1 MDHEKEYVKKL
12 DRIAEDYHSADILD
26 KFIEGACQEY
36 TLEWIFDK
44 VTNKQNILELGYGDG
59 IISDALARKGFG
71 FEILEGSPK
80 VIETAVQALPGNIK
94 IIETLFETYQPDQ
107 RYDCVLALHVL
118 EHVDDPVEL
127 FSRMASWLS
136 ENGSIVVIAPNSNS
150 LHRQLAVKMGL
161 AEELDT
167 LSPRDL
173 VVGHQRV
180 YSHETL
186 RCDVEAAGLKVV
198 EETGFF
204 LKALPNSMMLDY
216 DARLI
221 QALNEISPALPPEL
235 LANIG
240 MVVEPV

>member
-26 KFIEGACQEY
+26 KFIEAACQEY

-44 VTNKQNILELGYGDG
+44 VTNKQNILEMGYGDG

-127 FSRMASWLS
+127 FSHMASWLS
-136 ENGSIVVIAPNSNS
+136 ENGSIVVIAPNRNS

-221 QALNEISPALPPEL
+221 QAMNEISPALPPEL